1 MKKFLLPLLMAL
13 IGVGGGIGGGL
24 ALRAPAGEADAM
36 ADPCGEAAA
45 GTAEADHAEGADTG
59 GHDSAAGEEGAPSHD
74 YVKLNNQFIVPIVKG
89 ADVAGL
95 VLMSIN
101 LEVAVGGTE
110 KVYAQEPKLRDT
122 FLQVLFD
129 HANAGGFDGA
139 FTASN
144 TMDVLRH
151 SLLEAAQTV
160 LGPDGVS
167 DVLIIDIVRQDT

>member
-1 MKKFLLPLLMAL
+1 MKKLLLPLLMAL

-36 ADPCGEAAA
+36 ADPCGDAAA
-45 GTAEADHAEGADTG
+45 GGAGHAEAADTG
-59 GHDSAAGEEGAPSHD
+59 EHDGAAGEEGAPSHD

-110 KVYAQEPKLRDT
+110 KVYAREPKLRDM

-151 SLLEAAQTV
+151 ALLEAAQTV

>member
-1 MKKFLLPLLMAL
+1 MKKLLLPILMAL
-13 IGVGGGIGGGL
+13 IGIGGGIGGGL
-24 ALRAPAGEADAM
+24 ALRVPEGEAGAM
-36 ADPCGEAAA
+36 ADPCGEAAT
-45 GTAEADHAEGADTG
+45 GTAEAGHADGADAGHG
-59 GHDSAAGEEGAPSHD
+59 GAAGEEGAPAHD

-110 KVYAQEPKLRDT
+110 KVYAQEPKLRDA

-151 SLLEAAQTV
+151 ALLEAAQTV
-160 LGPDGVS
+160 MGPEGVS